1 MHADPA
7 SGSPDRFTRA
17 QWVLIFVLAAVNFT
31 HMVDFVILMPL
42 GDRLMHELNISPT
55 QFGHVVAVYAF
66 AAAFAGLVGSP
77 IVNRFD
83 RKNVLLTMYAGF
95 TASTLFCGLAGS
107 YELLLVSRCLAGIFG
122 GLASATIM
130 AVIGDAFP
138 PHRRGT
144 ATGAVMSSF
153 AVASVAGLPIGLLL
167 AGEFGRGTPFIVLA
181 GLSVGV
187 WVAAWLG
194 MPSMLGHLTAKR
206 ASALDEFQE
215 VVRKP
220 AHLWAF
226 AFTFS
231 LVLGTFTVASF
242 IGPYLMALN
251 GWKENDVAVIY
262 LVAGLGTLIGMN
274 VVGRASDKIG
284 KRPVFLVMAGTAMVM
299 CIVVTNLPK
308 TPLWVAAVMMS
319 LFMIFAAGRMVPA
332 QAMLIGVSAPRL
344 RGGFMSLNTAI
355 QNLSTGL
362 APMIAGAVVMRD
374 TDGTLIGYPIVGIIG
389 ATAAAVSLALSRFI
403 HPTTETGFVS
413 PPVLEPEPVAV

>member
-7 SGSPDRFTRA
+7 SGSSDRFSRA
-17 QWVLIFVLAAVNFT
+17 QWGLIIILAAVNFT
-31 HMVDFVILMPL
+31 HMVDFVIMMPL
-42 GDRLMHELNISPT
+42 GERLMHELAISPD
-55 QFGHVVAVYAF
+55 QFGRVVAVYAF
-66 AAAFAGLVGSP
+66 AAAFAGLLGSP
-77 IVNRFD
+77 VVNRFD
-83 RKNVLLTMYAGF
+83 RKSVLLWMYAGF

-107 YELLLVSRCLAGIFG
+107 YELLLVSRIFAGIFG

-167 AGEFGRGTPFIVLA
+167 AGEFGRGTPFVVLA
-181 GLSVGV
+181 ALSVGV

-194 MPSMLGHLTAKR
+194 MPTMLGHLTAKR
-206 ASALDEFQE
+206 PSAWDEFQE

-242 IGPYLMALN
+242 IGPYLMSLN
-251 GWKENDVAVIY
+251 GWKEQDVAVIY
-262 LVAGLGTLIGMN
+262 LVAGLGTLVGMN
-274 VVGRASDKIG
+274 VVGRASDKLG
-284 KRPVFLVMAGTAMVM
+284 KRPVFLVMAGTAMVL
-299 CIVVTNLPK
+299 CVVVTNLPK
-308 TPLWVAAVMMS
+308 TPLWVAAGVMS

-332 QAMLIGVSAPRL
+332 QAMLIGVAAPRL

-374 TDGTLIGYPIVGIIG
+374 TDGTLVGYPLVGIIG
-389 ATAAAVSLALSRFI
+389 ASAAAVSLALSRFI
-403 HPTTETGFVS
+403 HPTTETGFVA
-413 PPVLEPEPVAV
+413 PPVLDPEPVAV

>member
-1 MHADPA
+1 MDSAA
-7 SGSPDRFTRA
+7 ASPDRFSRA
-17 QWVLIFVLAAVNFT
+17 QWVLIVILAAVNFT
-31 HMVDFVILMPL
+31 HMVDFVIMMPL
-42 GDRLMHELNISPT
+42 GERLMHELAISPD
-55 QFGHVVAVYAF
+55 QFGRAVAVYAF
-66 AAAFAGLVGSP
+66 AAAVAGLLGSP
-77 IVNRFD
+77 VVNRFD
-83 RKNVLLTMYAGF
+83 RKSVLLGMYAGF
-95 TASTLFCGLAGS
+95 AGSTLFCGLADS
-107 YELLLVSRCLAGIFG
+107 YELLLVSRILAGIFG

-167 AGEFGRGTPFIVLA
+167 AGEFGRGTPFVVLA

-187 WVAAWLG
+187 WVTAWLG
-194 MPSMLGHLTAKR
+194 MPSMRGHLTAKR
-206 ASALDEFQE
+206 ASPWDEFRE

-242 IGPYLMALN
+242 IGPYLMSLN
-251 GWKENDVAVIY
+251 GWTERDVAVIY
-262 LVAGLGTLIGMN
+262 LVAGLGTLVGMN
-274 VVGRASDKIG
+274 VVGRAADRLG
-284 KRPVFLVMAGTAMVM
+284 KRPVFLVMAGTAMVL
-299 CIVVTNLPK
+299 CVVVTNLPK
-308 TPLWVAAVMMS
+308 TPLWVAAGIMS

-332 QAMLIGVSAPRL
+332 QAMLIGVAAPRL

-374 TDGTLIGYPIVGIIG
+374 TDGTLVGYPIVGVIG

-403 HPTTETGFVS
+403 HPTTETGFVA
-413 PPVLEPEPVAV
+413 PPVLDPEPVAV